1 MPNEAKPGF
10 TLDFMAIHRATE
22 DLELVIGEKRVI
34 EAPAPDSAFV
44 VAFEDDGETGYFYA
58 CEKGA
63 PTYIQDAVHI
73 YNVAQSKHMAPM
85 GLDVFWS
92 SDGQVGALFIERI
105 AHAVFDFGQKRGW
118 CRSAFPPPAPGW
130 NGHTWDDSCLQ
141 LLV

>member
-1 MPNEAKPGF
+1 V
-10 TLDFMAIHRATE
+10 AIHRATE

-34 EAPAPDSAFV
+34 EAPAPNSAFV

-63 PTYIQDAVHI
+63 PTYIQDALHI
-73 YNVAQSKHMAPM
+73 YNVAQSKHMTPM

-92 SDGQVGALFIERI
+92 SDGQVAALFIERI
-105 AHAVFDFGQKRGW
+105 AHAVFDFGQKCGW
-118 CRSAFPPPAPGW
+118 CRSGFPPPAPGW
-130 NGHTWDDSCLQ
+130 SGHAWDESCLA